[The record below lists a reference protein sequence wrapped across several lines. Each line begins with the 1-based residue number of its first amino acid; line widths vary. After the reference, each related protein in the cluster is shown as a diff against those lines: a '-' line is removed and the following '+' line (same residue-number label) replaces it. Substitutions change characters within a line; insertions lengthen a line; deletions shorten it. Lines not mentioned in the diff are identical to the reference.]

1 MQVRRLIQGTTPL
14 LISMPHIGQYVPS
27 DIKQRMTDAGRRV
40 ADTDWHLDILYK
52 FAEEMGASILMPTHS
67 RYVIDLNRPQEDTSL
82 YPGQVKTGLC
92 PLETFAGEKIYQ
104 DGLEWDD
111 MEKVNRIGAYWIPY
125 HDALTQEL
133 ARIKDI
139 HGHAVLYDA
148 HSIKSRLPRL
158 FDGRLPD
165 MNVGT
170 AHGTSCAPAIADAV
184 MRAIGDDYTK
194 VLNGRFVGGYI
205 TRHYGRP
212 ADNIHA
218 IQMELVQDN
227 YMDEETFAY
236 DVGKAERLQS
246 VLRDILSSIL

>member
-1 MQVRRLIQGTTPL
+1 
-14 LISMPHIGQYVPS
+14 MPHIGQYVPS
-27 DIKQRMTDAGRRV
+27 DIKHRMTEAGRRV

-67 RYVIDLNRPQEDTSL
+67 RYVIDLNRPQEDTAL
-82 YPGQVKTGLC
+82 YAGQVKTGLC
-92 PLETFAGEKIYQ
+92 PLETFAGEDIYRQGEAWDEIEKI
-104 DGLEWDD
+104 
-111 MEKVNRIGAYWIPY
+111 NRIGAYWIPY
-125 HDALTQEL
+125 HDAIESELT
-133 ARIKDI
+133 RIKGI
-139 HGHAVLYDA
+139 HGHAILYDA

-165 MNVGT
+165 LNVGT
-170 AHGTSCAPAIADAV
+170 AHGASCAPHIADAV
-184 MRAIGDDYTK
+184 MAAIGDRYTS
-194 VLNGRFVGGYI
+194 VLNGRFVGGHI

-236 DVGKAERLQS
+236 DAGKAERLQES
-246 VLRDILSSIL
+246 LWRVLGAILAVNI